1 MNDHNINIENEQWV
15 NNLLNNNSKYLP
27 EEKKKKTLLNRIQNH
42 VNIQNKKRLYEMKL
56 RLGHT
61 IIVVT
66 IVWCNCS

>member
-27 EEKKKKTLLNRIQNH
+27 EDKKH
-42 VNIQNKKRLYEMKL
+42 LYKMKL

-61 IIVVT
+61 IIIVT